1 MSDKNIIKSLMKM
14 DKKYSDLSRN
24 KYRGTARDKVNQGE
38 FISFLNKLFWIGSTD
53 LKNQIRKDK
62 KRSDKDKHDDLP
74 FLEDQEGPRHFS
86 LGSEDRKFSKK
97 VLCCF

>member
-1 MSDKNIIKSLMKM
+1 MSDKNIIKNLMEM

-38 FISFLNKLFWIGSTD
+38 SISYLKKLVWVGSTD

-62 KRSDKDKHDDLP
+62 KRSDKDKHDDLT

-86 LGSEDRKFSKK
+86 LG
-97 VLCCF
+97 